1 MKKKIGIF
9 WLRDDFRIAKNLA
22 LAYATKNHNRVVVL
36 YLFKE
41 KKYANQEAQKWW
53 INKSLNEF
61 KKKLLK
67 FNIEIQIF
75 KVSSYKDFLKKNY

>member
-36 YLFKE
+36 YLFK
-41 KKYANQEAQKWW
+41 KKICQSRSTEMVDQ
-53 INKSLNEF
+53 
-61 KKKLLK
+61 
-67 FNIEIQIF
+67 QIF
-75 KVSSYKDFLKKNY
+75 K

>member
-41 KKYANQEAQKWW
+41 KNMP
-53 INKSLNEF
+53 I
-61 KKKLLK
+61 KKHRNGGSTNL
-67 FNIEIQIF
+67 
-75 KVSSYKDFLKKNY
+75 